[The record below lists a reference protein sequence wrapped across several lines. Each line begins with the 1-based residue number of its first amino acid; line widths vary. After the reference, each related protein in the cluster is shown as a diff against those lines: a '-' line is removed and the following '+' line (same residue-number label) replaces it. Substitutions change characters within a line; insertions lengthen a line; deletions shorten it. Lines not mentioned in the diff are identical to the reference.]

1 MDSRVEGITA
11 TTATPPIKA
20 PDHPPLSIGAGLP
33 PVPHKMVARIQ
44 RGEFVDMVKL
54 LPDRLGCSYGS
65 TPEDKTT
72 TKSTKQ
78 SVTNILECI
87 QCFGI
92 YMAVIAKSQ
101 QD

>member
-11 TTATPPIKA
+11 TTATPPIK
-20 PDHPPLSIGAGLP
+20 PQTTPPLSIGAGLP
-33 PVPHKMVARIQ
+33 PVSHKMVARIQ

-72 TKSTKQ
+72 TKSKNQ

-87 QCFGI
+87 KYLEYTWQ
-92 YMAVIAKSQ
+92 
-101 QD
+101 